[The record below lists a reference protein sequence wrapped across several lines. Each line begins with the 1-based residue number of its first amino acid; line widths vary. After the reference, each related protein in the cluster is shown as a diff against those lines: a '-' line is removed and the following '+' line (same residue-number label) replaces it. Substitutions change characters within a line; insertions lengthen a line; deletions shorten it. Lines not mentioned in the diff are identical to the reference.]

1 MLSIAIRNSI
11 ARRFPTTATPMLGR
25 GFSNV
30 YSEGSV
36 AQSKGFK
43 SVSPLLRIPRDLT
56 ELLTFRSY
64 SKKEKAHEGTI
75 SRYPEL

>member
-11 ARRFPTTATPMLGR
+11 GRRVSATITPMLGR

-36 AQSKGFK
+36 AQSQGFK
-43 SVSPLLRIPRDLT
+43 SVLR
-56 ELLTFRSY
+56 FRGLAEASNAY
-64 SKKEKAHEGTI
+64 WFCFCSKKEKAHEGTMF
-75 SRYPEL
+75 